1 MKTIKKWGKCV
12 TDLFTKRL
20 YLQTKTK
27 WEKIHK
33 IFIKIRKEKVS
44 CLLSPSIFSIVPE
57 FLTMPFKPKEKN
69 KGTKIENKINQIIPM
84 H

>member
-44 CLLSPSIFSIVPE
+44 VY
-57 FLTMPFKPKEKN
+57 FLHPYSV
-69 KGTKIENKINQIIPM
+69 
-84 H
+84 